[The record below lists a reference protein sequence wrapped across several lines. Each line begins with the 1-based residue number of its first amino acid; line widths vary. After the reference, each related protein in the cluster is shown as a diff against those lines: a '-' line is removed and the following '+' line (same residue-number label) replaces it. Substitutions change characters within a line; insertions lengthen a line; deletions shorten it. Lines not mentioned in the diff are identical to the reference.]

1 MPVNV
6 QLNDANFSLGPEE
19 GFFYSVSSA
28 LNSLVKAEADGTVV
42 DTYPIALSQLRNPV
56 KELHY
61 DGTFFWTL
69 EDLPSDLGLV
79 IKKWRLYPFKTLF
92 FPSAIPFEF
101 RWQDELTL
109 IHGPN
114 IRWEADAF
122 AVEHY
127 HRFLDGSFL
136 AGVSIIRLDSV
147 ENLNIG
153 DDIYL
158 GPSDFGGFIG
168 NEESHRVSFV
178 NVATRQVTL
187 DSPLQNSYVSNDPV
201 DYTKSLFIFNN
212 HSFTGLEDNKG
223 TLVQFSYPGKFQL
236 KVDSGGKYHDVSAA
250 DYDGTTLAW
259 VRGSQILQLN
269 IFNPTFDL
277 QSSLE
282 ANLVEDDLVTFIE
295 VFDLIADLDSSLFMK
310 LQDRETTESV
320 GTGTFTTTVFSPAPK
335 YNFQTQV
342 TTPVVNSIGLK
353 MDTRFVRPFP
363 SNDRIHVEAHVRD
376 QFGFP
381 VLGQT
386 VQFGASLSDSSPPGT
401 PGTLNPVIAF
411 TNSSGIA
418 ISTYTPSSTP
428 VNLLVDI
435 TGQVL

>member
-6 QLNDANFSLGPEE
+6 RLQDPNFSLGPEE
-19 GFFYSVSSA
+19 GFFYSVSKA
-28 LNSLVKAEADGTVV
+28 LNSLLQVEADGTIV
-42 DTYPIALSQLRNPV
+42 DTFPIALSQLRNPV

-79 IKKWRLYPFKTLF
+79 IKKWRLFPFKTVA

-127 HRFLDGSFL
+127 HRFFDGSFL

-147 ENLNIG
+147 EHLNIG

-168 NEESHRVSFV
+168 NEETKRVIFV
-178 NVATRQVTL
+178 NTSTRQVTL
-187 DSPLQNSYVSNDPV
+187 NSPIQNSYISNDPV
-201 DYTKSLFIFNN
+201 DYAKSLFIFNQ
-212 HSFTGLEDNKG
+212 HSFTGLSDNRG
-223 TLVQFSYPGKFQL
+223 TLAQFSYPGKFQL
-236 KVDSGGKYHDVSAA
+236 IVDTGGKYHDVSAA
-250 DYDGTTLAW
+250 DYDGSTLCW
-259 VRGSQILQLN
+259 VRGPQIIQLN

-282 ANLVEDDLVTFIE
+282 ANVVEDDMITLIE
-295 VFDLIADLDSSLFMK
+295 VFDLIADLDSNLFMK
-310 LQDRETTESV
+310 LQNRETTESV
-320 GTGTFTTTVFSPAPK
+320 GTGAFTTTVFTPPPQ

-342 TTPVVNSIGLK
+342 TTPVVNSIGLN

-363 SNDRIHVEAHVRD
+363 SNDRIIVEAHVKD

-381 VLGQT
+381 VLGQS
-386 VQFGASLSDSSPPGT
+386 VQFGAVLSDSSPPGA
-401 PGTLNPVIAF
+401 PGTLSPVIAI
-411 TNSSGIA
+411 TNTSGIA
-418 ISTYTPSSTP
+418 VSTYTPSASP
-428 VNLLVDI
+428 VNLLVNI
-435 TGQVL
+435 TGKVL

>member
-19 GFFYSVSSA
+19 GFFYSVSKD
-28 LNSLVKAEADGTVV
+28 LNSMLKVEADGTIV
-42 DTYPIALSQLRNPV
+42 DFFPISLSQLRNPV

-69 EDLPSDLGLV
+69 EDLPSDLGIV
-79 IKKWRLYPFKTLF
+79 IKKWRLFPFKTRF

-147 ENLNIG
+147 EHLNIG

-168 NEESHRVSFV
+168 NEETRRAVFV
-178 NVATRQVTL
+178 NVSTRQVTL
-187 DSPLQNSYVSNDPV
+187 NSPIQNSYVSNDPV
-201 DYTKSLFIFNN
+201 DYSKSLFLFNQ
-212 HSFTGLEDNKG
+212 HSFTGLVDNRG

-236 KVDSGGKYHDVSAA
+236 KVDTGGKYHDVSAA
-250 DYDGTTLAW
+250 DYDGSTLAW
-259 VRGSQILQLN
+259 VRGPQIIQLN
-269 IFNPTFDL
+269 VFNPTFDL

-282 ANLVEDDLVTFIE
+282 ANLVQDDMSTFIE
-295 VFDLIADLDSSLFMK
+295 VFDLIADLNSNVFLK

-320 GTGTFTTTVFSPAPK
+320 GTGAFTTTTFTPAPR

-342 TTPVVNSIGLK
+342 TTPVVNSIGLS

-363 SNDRIHVEAHVRD
+363 SNDRIYVKAYVKD

-381 VLGQT
+381 VLGQS
-386 VQFGASLSDSSPPGT
+386 VQFGAVLSDSSPPGA
-401 PGTLNPVIAF
+401 PGTLSPVVAI
-411 TNSSGIA
+411 TNTSGIA
-418 ISTYTPSSTP
+418 ASTYTPSASP
-428 VNLLVDI
+428 VNLLVNI
-435 TGQVL
+435 TGKVL

>member
-19 GFFYSVSSA
+19 GFFYSVSSS
-28 LNSLVKAEADGTVV
+28 LNSLIKVEADGTVV

-79 IKKWRLYPFKTLF
+79 IKKWRLFPFKTRF

-127 HRFLDGSFL
+127 HRLLDGSFL

-147 ENLNIG
+147 EHLNIG

-168 NEESHRVSFV
+168 NEETRRVVFV
-178 NVATRQVTL
+178 NTSTRQVTL
-187 DSPLQNSYVSNDPV
+187 DSPIQNSYVSNDPV
-201 DYTKSLFIFNN
+201 DYSKSLFIFNN
-212 HSFTGLEDNKG
+212 HSFTGLEDNRG

-236 KVDSGGKYHDVSAA
+236 KVDTGGKYYSVSAA
-250 DYDGTTLAW
+250 DYDGSTLAW
-259 VRGSQILQLN
+259 VRGPQILQLN
-269 IFNPTFDL
+269 IFSPTFDL

-282 ANLVEDDLVTFIE
+282 ANLMQDDLVTLIE
-295 VFDLIADLDSSLFMK
+295 VFDLIADLDSSLFLK
-310 LQDRETTESV
+310 LQDKETTESV
-320 GTGTFTTTVFSPAPK
+320 GTGIFTTTVFSPPPQ
-335 YNFQTQV
+335 YNFQNQV

-353 MDTRFVRPFP
+353 MDTRYAKPFP
-363 SNDRIHVEAHVRD
+363 SSDIIHVEAHVKD

-381 VLGQT
+381 VLGQS
-386 VQFGASLSDSSPPGT
+386 VQFGAVLSDSSPPGA
-401 PGTLNPVIAF
+401 PGTLSPVVSF
-411 TNSSGIA
+411 TNTSGIA
-418 ISTYTPSSTP
+418 SSVYTPSASP

>member
-6 QLNDANFSLGPEE
+6 SLQDPNFSLGPEE
-19 GFFYSVSSA
+19 GFFYSVSKD
-28 LNSLVKAEADGTVV
+28 LNSMLKVEADGTIV
-42 DTYPIALSQLRNPV
+42 DSFPISLSQLRNPV

-69 EDLPSDLGLV
+69 EDLPSDLGIV
-79 IKKWRLYPFKTLF
+79 IKKWRLFPFKTRFL
-92 FPSAIPFEF
+92 PSAIPFEF

-147 ENLNIG
+147 EHLNIG

-168 NEESHRVSFV
+168 NEETKRAVFV
-178 NVATRQVTL
+178 NVSTRQVTL
-187 DSPLQNSYVSNDPV
+187 NSPIQNSYVSNDPV
-201 DYTKSLFIFNN
+201 DYSKSLFIFNQ
-212 HSFTGLEDNKG
+212 HSFTGLVDNRG

-236 KVDSGGKYHDVSAA
+236 KVDTGGKYHDVSAA
-250 DYDGTTLAW
+250 DYDGSTLAW
-259 VRGSQILQLN
+259 VRGSQIIQLN
-269 IFNPTFDL
+269 VFNPTFDL

-282 ANLVEDDLVTFIE
+282 ANLVQDDMFTFIE
-295 VFDLIADLDSSLFMK
+295 VFDLIADFNSNVLLK

-320 GTGTFTTTVFSPAPK
+320 GTGAFTTTTFTPAPR

-342 TTPVVNSIGLK
+342 TTPVVNSIGLS
-353 MDTRFVRPFP
+353 MNTRFVRPFP
-363 SNDRIHVEAHVRD
+363 SNDRIYVEAHVKD

-381 VLGQT
+381 VLGQS
-386 VQFGASLSDSSPPGT
+386 VQFGAVLSDSSPPGA
-401 PGTLNPVIAF
+401 PGTLSPVIAI
-411 TNSSGIA
+411 TNTSGIA
-418 ISTYTPSSTP
+418 ASTYTPSASP
-428 VNLLVDI
+428 VNLLVNI
-435 TGQVL
+435 TGKVL

>member
-19 GFFYSVSSA
+19 GFFYSVSEA
-28 LNSLVKAEADGTVV
+28 LNALIQVEADGTIVG
-42 DTYPIALSQLRNPV
+42 TFPISLSQLRNPV

-79 IKKWRLYPFKTLF
+79 IKKWRLFPFKTLA
-92 FPSAIPFEF
+92 FPSVLPFEF

-147 ENLNIG
+147 DHLSIG
-153 DDIYL
+153 DLIYL
-158 GPSDFGGFIG
+158 GPSDFGGFTG
-168 NEESHRVSFV
+168 NEETKRAVFV
-178 NVATRQVTL
+178 NTVTRQVTL
-187 DSPLQNSYVSNDPV
+187 DSPLQNSYISNDPV
-201 DYTKSLFIFNN
+201 DYTKSLFLFNQ

-236 KVDSGGKYHDVSAA
+236 KVDIGGKYHSVSAA
-250 DYDGTTLAW
+250 DYDSTILSW
-259 VRGSQILQLN
+259 VRGLQLLQLN
-269 IFNPTFDL
+269 IFSPTFDL
-277 QSSLE
+277 QSSIE
-282 ANLVEDDLVTFIE
+282 ANLLEEDLITSIA
-295 VFDLIADLDSSLFMK
+295 VFDLVADLDSNLFLK
-310 LQDRETTESV
+310 LQNRETTESV
-320 GTGTFTTTVFSPAPK
+320 GTGVYTTTVFTPAPK

-342 TTPVVNSIGLK
+342 TIPVINSVGLK
-353 MDTRFVRPFP
+353 LDTRFVRPFP
-363 SNDRIHVEAHVRD
+363 SNDRITIEAHVKD

-381 VLGQT
+381 VLGQS
-386 VQFGASLSDSSPPGT
+386 VQFGTVLSDTSPPGS
-401 PGTLNPVIAF
+401 PGTVSPVISF
-411 TNSSGIA
+411 TNTSGIA
-418 ISTYTPSSTP
+418 VSTYTPSATP
-428 VNLLVDI
+428 SNLLVDI
-435 TGQVL
+435 TAQVL

>member
-19 GFFYSVSSA
+19 GFFYSVSSD
-28 LNSLVKAEADGTVV
+28 LNSLIQVEADGTVV
-42 DTYPIALSQLRNPV
+42 DSFPIALSQLRNPV

-79 IKKWRLYPFKTLF
+79 IKKWRLFPFKTLA

-127 HRFLDGSFL
+127 HRFFDGSFL
-136 AGVSIIRLDSV
+136 AGVSIVRLNSV
-147 ENLNIG
+147 EHLNIG

-168 NEESHRVSFV
+168 NEETKRVTFV
-178 NVATRQVTL
+178 NTATRQVTL
-187 DSPLQNSYVSNDPV
+187 GSPIQNSYISNDPV
-201 DYTKSLFIFNN
+201 DYSKSLFIFNQ
-212 HSFTGLEDNKG
+212 HSFTGIEDNRG
-223 TLVQFSYPGKFQL
+223 TLAQFSYPGKFQQ
-236 KVDSGGKYHDVSAA
+236 KVDTGGKYHDVSAA
-250 DYDGTTLAW
+250 DYDGSTLAW
-259 VRGSQILQLN
+259 VRGSQIIQLN
-269 IFNPTFDL
+269 VFNPTFDL

-282 ANLVEDDLVTFIE
+282 ANLVQDDMFTFIE
-295 VFDLIADLDSSLFMK
+295 VFDLIADLDSNVFLK

-320 GTGTFTTTVFSPAPK
+320 GTGSFTTTVFTPPPQ

-342 TTPVVNSIGLK
+342 TTPVVNSIALD
-353 MDTRFVRPFP
+353 MDTRFAKPFP
-363 SNDRIHVEAHVRD
+363 SADKIIVAAVVRD
-376 QFGFP
+376 QFGLP
-381 VLGQT
+381 VLGQS
-386 VQFGASLSDSSPPGT
+386 VQFGAALSDSSPPGT
-401 PGTLNPVIAF
+401 PGTLSPVIAI
-411 TNSSGIA
+411 TNTSGIA
-418 ISTYTPSSTP
+418 VSTYTPSSSP

-435 TGQVL
+435 TGTVL